1 MSINLKKE
9 IPTKLILTGA
19 IVVGISAGVTA
30 HMVKPLE
37 KVQDKG
43 NASIRIA
50 DEDKDKINQKAVPGV
65 VESAPAA
72 PIAAEVPTETTTSPT
87 AEPESPTEPETQPQT
102 YKWSAEMTA
111 AGITAADHGFATD
124 MVLEDYGWR
133 MVMREKPV
141 WHLARQ
147 TQGTLTEQLTQ
158 VNKYLAVRHSGSWAA
173 AHAQYLSTGNF

>member
-1 MSINLKKE
+1 MSMNLKKE
-9 IPTKLILTGA
+9 ISTKLILMGA
-19 IVVGISAGVTA
+19 IVIGISAGVTA

-37 KVQDKG
+37 KDQDKG

-50 DEDKDKINQKAVPGV
+50 DEDKDKINQKAIPGA

-72 PIAAEVPTETTTSPT
+72 PVAAEVPAETTTSPT
-87 AEPESPTEPETQPQT
+87 AEPEARVEPETQPQT
-102 YKWSAEMTA
+102 HKWSAEMTA
-111 AGITAADHGFATD
+111 AGIASADHSFAGD

-147 TQGTLTEQLTQ
+147 TQGSLTEQLVQ
-158 VNKYLAVRHSGSWAA
+158 VNKYVEVRHSGSWAA
-173 AHAQYLSTGNF
+173 AHAQYVSTGNF